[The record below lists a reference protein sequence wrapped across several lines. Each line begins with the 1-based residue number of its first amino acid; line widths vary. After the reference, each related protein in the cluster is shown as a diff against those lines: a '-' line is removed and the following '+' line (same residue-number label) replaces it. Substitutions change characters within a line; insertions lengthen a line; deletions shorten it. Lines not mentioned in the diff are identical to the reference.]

1 MPTRQAQR
9 TSRRESRARI
19 VAAANEL
26 VRRRSYTELSVG
38 EVMREAGFGR
48 TIFYRHFDDL
58 GDLLVGASRDAIDEL
73 YNAQRPLGT
82 GDAGD
87 ARDVVREAIE
97 RAVAVYEKHGPL
109 LRAVGEAASAD
120 EEVAAGH
127 RALRRQF
134 DGLVEQALRERG
146 ADLANLAETAHAL
159 NLLNEAYLLDAF
171 GREPRVSQEV
181 AVQTLTEIWLGVVP
195 R

>member
-1 MPTRQAQR
+1 MPTRQTQR

-26 VRRRSYTELSVG
+26 VRRRSYPELSVG
-38 EVMREAGFGR
+38 EVMREAGLGR

-73 YNAQRPLGT
+73 YAAQRPLGT

-87 ARDVVREAIE
+87 AHPVVRDGIE

-109 LRAVGEAASAD
+109 LRAVVEAASAD
-120 EEVAAGH
+120 DEVAAGH
-127 RALRRQF
+127 R
-134 DGLVEQALRERG
+134 
-146 ADLANLAETAHAL
+146 
-159 NLLNEAYLLDAF
+159 
-171 GREPRVSQEV
+171 
-181 AVQTLTEIWLGVVP
+181 
-195 R
+195 